1 MQVHCYPPFY
11 ADMGN
16 LISVFYCPRKTMINA
31 IATKAISQAFN
42 KSLKDAVLPFT
53 GSRKGFGGDGGV
65 YNPET
70 DQYENANGTTG
81 DITYQSRGVF
91 GKFSDS
97 ELLNNGINITDT
109 KLTCLVAEVGEVPR
123 VDDMISVN
131 KLGEKSLR
139 VMNVSVDPAQV
150 AYTVQLRGM

>member
-1 MQVHCYPPFY
+1 
-11 ADMGN
+11 
-16 LISVFYCPRKTMINA
+16 MINA

-42 KSLKDAVLPFT
+42 KSLRDAVLLFT
-53 GSRKGFGGDGGV
+53 GSRKGFGGSGGV

-70 DQYENANGTTG
+70 DQYENADGTTG
-81 DITYQSRGVF
+81 DITYQGRGVF

-97 ELLNNGINITDT
+97 ELLSNGINITDT
-109 KLTCLVAEVGEVPR
+109 KLTCLVAEVGEVPQ
-123 VDDMISVN
+123 VDDIITFN

-150 AYTVQLRGM
+150 AYTIQLRGM

>member
-1 MQVHCYPPFY
+1 
-11 ADMGN
+11 
-16 LISVFYCPRKTMINA
+16 MINA
-31 IATKAISQAFN
+31 IATKAISQAFD

-70 DQYENANGTTG
+70 DQYENAEGTTG
-81 DITYQSRGVF
+81 DISYSGRGVF

-97 ELLNNGINITDT
+97 ELLSNGINITDT
-109 KLTCLVAEVGEVPR
+109 KLTCLVAEVSEVPQ
-123 VDDMISVN
+123 VDDIITFN

-139 VMNVSVDPAQV
+139 VMNISVDPAQV
-150 AYTVQLRGM
+150 AYTVQLRGVV

>member
-1 MQVHCYPPFY
+1 
-11 ADMGN
+11 
-16 LISVFYCPRKTMINA
+16 MINA

-42 KSLKDAVLPFT
+42 KSLRDAVLPFT

-65 YNPET
+65 YDPIRDEYVSA
-70 DQYENANGTTG
+70 DGTTG
-81 DITYQSRGVF
+81 DISYQGRGVF
-91 GKFSDS
+91 GKFADS
-97 ELLNNGINITDT
+97 ELLSNGINITDT
-109 KLTCLVAEVGEVPR
+109 KLTCLVAEVSEVPR
-123 VDDMISVN
+123 VDDIITFN

>member
-1 MQVHCYPPFY
+1 
-11 ADMGN
+11 
-16 LISVFYCPRKTMINA
+16 MINA
-31 IATKAISQAFN
+31 IATKAISQAFD

-70 DQYENANGTTG
+70 DQYENAEGTTG
-81 DITYQSRGVF
+81 DISYTGRGVF

-97 ELLNNGINITDT
+97 ELLSNGINITDT
-109 KLTCLVAEVGEVPR
+109 KLTCLVAEVGEVPH

-131 KLGEKSLR
+131 KPGEKSLR

>member
-1 MQVHCYPPFY
+1 
-11 ADMGN
+11 
-16 LISVFYCPRKTMINA
+16 MINA

-42 KSLKDAVLPFT
+42 KSLRDAVLPFT
-53 GSRKGFGGDGGV
+53 GSRKGFGGDGGAYDPIRDEYV
-65 YNPET
+65 
-70 DQYENANGTTG
+70 NAEGTTG
-81 DITYQSRGVF
+81 DISYTGRGVF

-109 KLTCLVAEVGEVPR
+109 KLTCLVAEVSEVPR

-139 VMNVSVDPAQV
+139 VLNVSADPTNT
-150 AYTVQLRGM
+150 AYSIQLRGI

>member
-1 MQVHCYPPFY
+1 
-11 ADMGN
+11 
-16 LISVFYCPRKTMINA
+16 MINA

-42 KSLKDAVLPFT
+42 KSLRDAVLLFT

-81 DITYQSRGVF
+81 DISYTGRGVF

-109 KLTCLVAEVGEVPR
+109 KLTCLIAEVSEVPQ

>member
-16 LISVFYCPRKTMINA
+16 LISVFYCLEKTMINA

-42 KSLKDAVLPFT
+42 KSLRDAVLPFT

-65 YNPET
+65 YDPIRDE
-70 DQYENANGTTG
+70 YVNAEGTTG
-81 DITYQSRGVF
+81 DISYTGRGVF

-97 ELLNNGINITDT
+97 ELLSNGINITDT
-109 KLTCLVAEVGEVPR
+109 KLTCLIAEVSEVPQ

-139 VMNVSVDPAQV
+139 VLNVSADPTNT
-150 AYTVQLRGM
+150 AYSIQLRGI

>member
-1 MQVHCYPPFY
+1 MV
-11 ADMGN
+11 N
-16 LISVFYCPRKTMINA
+16 INA
-31 IATKAISQAFN
+31 IATKAISKAFD

-70 DQYENANGTTG
+70 DQYENAEGTTG
-81 DITYQSRGVF
+81 DIAYQGRGVF
-91 GKFSDS
+91 GRFSDS
-97 ELLNNGINITDT
+97 ELLSNGINITDT
-109 KLTCLVAEVGEVPR
+109 KLTCLVAEVSEVPQ
-123 VDDMISVN
+123 VDDIINFN

-150 AYTVQLRGM
+150 AYTVQLRGVM

>member
-1 MQVHCYPPFY
+1 
-11 ADMGN
+11 
-16 LISVFYCPRKTMINA
+16 MINA
-31 IATKAISQAFN
+31 IATKAISQAFD

-65 YNPET
+65 YDPIRDEYVSA
-70 DQYENANGTTG
+70 DGTTG
-81 DITYQSRGVF
+81 DISYTGRGVF

-109 KLTCLVAEVGEVPR
+109 KLTCLIAEVSEVPR
-123 VDDMISVN
+123 VDDMISFN

-139 VMNVSVDPAQV
+139 VMNVSADPTNT
-150 AYTVQLRGM
+150 AYSIQLRGI

>member
-1 MQVHCYPPFY
+1 
-11 ADMGN
+11 
-16 LISVFYCPRKTMINA
+16 MINA

-42 KSLKDAVLPFT
+42 KSLRDAVLPFT

-65 YNPET
+65 YDPIRDEYVSA
-70 DQYENANGTTG
+70 DGTTG
-81 DITYQSRGVF
+81 DISYTGRGVF

-109 KLTCLVAEVGEVPR
+109 KLTCLIAEVSEVPR
-123 VDDMISVN
+123 VDDIITFN

-139 VMNVSVDPAQV
+139 VLNVSADPTNT
-150 AYTVQLRGM
+150 AYSIQLRGI

>member
-1 MQVHCYPPFY
+1 MQVHCYPPIY
-11 ADMGN
+11 ADIKI

-42 KSLKDAVLPFT
+42 KSLRDAVLPFT

-65 YNPET
+65 YDPITDTYTNPT
-70 DQYENANGTTG
+70 GTTG
-81 DITYQSRGVF
+81 DIGYQGRGVF

-97 ELLNNGINITDT
+97 ELLSNGINITDT
-109 KLTCLVAEVGEVPR
+109 KLTCLVAEVSEVPQ

-139 VMNVSVDPAQV
+139 VLNVSFDPAQV

>member
-1 MQVHCYPPFY
+1 
-11 ADMGN
+11 
-16 LISVFYCPRKTMINA
+16 MINA
-31 IATKAISQAFN
+31 IATKAISQAFD

-65 YNPET
+65 YDPIRDE
-70 DQYENANGTTG
+70 YISAEGTTG
-81 DITYQSRGVF
+81 DISYTGRGVF
-91 GKFSDS
+91 GAFSDS

-109 KLTCLVAEVGEVPR
+109 KLTCLVAEVGEVPK
-123 VDDMISVN
+123 VDDMISFN